1 MHLVHCRVQSKDS
14 LIGTELSKTIGI
26 SKQARHLNGWTVWSA
41 IYKPLLLAN
50 KIVLW
55 SVLTVIRINAFF

>member
-1 MHLVHCRVQSKDS
+1 M
-14 LIGTELSKTIGI
+14 IGTELSKTIGI

-55 SVLTVIRINAFF
+55 SVLTVMRINAFF